1 LSKWL
6 ARLGRLDEE
15 AETMAKPAI
24 RDFIHMARQAGYQV
38 ADAEQLRPNRWLL
51 ILADAVGRRLALL
64 VQARP
69 LISSADV
76 LDLADIVRLRQLHSG
91 VLLAYEGSFSPTAQR
106 THQVPLASKSE
117 YLETQPVGAA
127 IKSTL

>member
-1 LSKWL
+1 
-6 ARLGRLDEE
+6 
-15 AETMAKPAI
+15 
-24 RDFIHMARQAGYQV
+24 MARQAGYQV

-106 THQVPLASKSE
+106 THQELADSRLRLCTTLPLASKSE
-117 YLETQPVGAA
+117 HLETQPVGAA

>member
-1 LSKWL
+1 
-6 ARLGRLDEE
+6 
-15 AETMAKPAI
+15 MAKPAI

-106 THQVPLASKSE
+106 THQELADSRLRLCTALPLASKSE
-117 YLETQPVGAA
+117 YFETQPVGAA